1 MLDRLTSATP
11 DQLLQIYLNDHRT
24 GAVAAHALATR
35 ARMAN
40 AGTEFGVFLDEFV
53 PALEEDIEELDTVF
67 ARCAMSKNC
76 IKLATARLGAALG
89 QFKLNGR
96 LTEYS
101 PLSRVIEFE
110 ALRVGVLGKQQLW
123 RAIAGLPADHPA
135 ALAVDAPQ
143 LIARAESQAQRLGE
157 LAERAAAIA
166 FTERSVTTGSSD
178 GD

>member
-1 MLDRLTSATP
+1 MLDQFTSAPP

-35 ARMAN
+35 ARTAN
-40 AGTEFGVFLDEFV
+40 GGTEFGVFLDGFV
-53 PALEEDIEELDTVF
+53 PALEEDIEQLDTVF
-67 ARCAMSKNC
+67 ARCGMSKNC
-76 IKLATARLGAALG
+76 IKLITARLGTALG

-110 ALRVGVLGKQQLW
+110 ALRVGVLAKQQLW
-123 RAIAGLPADHPA
+123 TTIAGLPADHPA
-135 ALAVDAPQ
+135 ALAIDASR
-143 LIARAESQAQRLGE
+143 LIARAESQAERLGE
-157 LAERAAAIA
+157 LAEVAAAIA
-166 FTERSVTTGSSD
+166 FTDPSVPTGSSD

>member
-1 MLDRLTSATP
+1 MLDRFTSATP

-35 ARMAN
+35 ARDAN
-40 AGTEFGVFLDEFV
+40 AGTVFGDFLDEFV
-53 PALEEDIEELDTVF
+53 PALEEDIEDLETIF
-67 ARCAMSKNC
+67 ARCGMSKNC
-76 IKLATARLGAALG
+76 VKLVAARVGTALG
-89 QFKLNGR
+89 QLKLNGR

-135 ALAVDAPQ
+135 ALAVDTPR
-143 LIARAESQAQRLGE
+143 LIARAEAQAQRLGE
-157 LAERAAAIA
+157 LAGRAAEIA
-166 FTERSVTTGSSD
+166 FSERSSV
-178 GD
+178 